1 MTVQTVSI
9 LQPNKITDL
18 ETGAHAEILFLDV
31 EKIFCRSVC
40 VFLFLHDNSNEDQS
54 RNMKSEYNVIIQI
67 MPGLEGDLEE
77 WQTQEVN
84 VTRGEAKGDIDL
96 EGLPF
101 LKATRGPRY
110 YLFCYS
116 RQFYFFMHILIFTG
130 LVLVK

>member
-1 MTVQTVSI
+1 
-9 LQPNKITDL
+9 
-18 ETGAHAEILFLDV
+18 
-31 EKIFCRSVC
+31 
-40 VFLFLHDNSNEDQS
+40 
-54 RNMKSEYNVIIQI
+54 

-77 WQTQEVN
+77 WQTLEVN
-84 VTRGEAKGDIDL
+84 VTRGEAEGDIDL